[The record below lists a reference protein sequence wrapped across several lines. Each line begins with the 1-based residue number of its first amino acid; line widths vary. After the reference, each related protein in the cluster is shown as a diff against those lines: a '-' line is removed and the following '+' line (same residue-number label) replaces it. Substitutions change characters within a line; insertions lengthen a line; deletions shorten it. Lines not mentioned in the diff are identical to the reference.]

1 MTTCY
6 TSVGSRKKQNGQEP
20 EERHNGYGRKVF
32 WFILVV
38 RPTFACLKL
47 RKPRKHV
54 RKARQG
60 EGIQKEYT
68 QNTIRDWHPLH
79 LHDWFNDNLFIT
91 Q

>member
-6 TSVGSRKKQNGQEP
+6 TSVGSTKKQNGQKP
-20 EERHNGYGRKVF
+20 EERHNGFGRNVS

-60 EGIQKEYT
+60 EGTQKAYT
-68 QNTIRDWHPLH
+68 QNTNRDWHPLH
-79 LHDWFNDNLFIT
+79 LHDWFNDKLFIT